1 MQNYSTIIGVIEL
14 RQQSVGYAT
23 TQKRYGIGSSTVTLI
38 MKRFKELG
46 LTLEELRAM
55 PPRAVEVAFYPPENL
70 KRSEKPMPD
79 FAKIHARM
87 SAMKQPNLAFVWLE
101 YKEEHPDGYQL
112 SLSSMRC
119 TARSSLRTSDRHPS
133 RCQWNASP
141 ASVCILTG

>member
-14 RQQSVGYAT
+14 RQQSVGYTT

-55 PPRAVEVAFYPPENL
+55 PPKAVEVAFYPPENL

-87 SAMKQPNLAFVWLE
+87 SAMKQPN
-101 YKEEHPDGYQL
+101 QL
-112 SLSSMRC
+112 HLCRRSPSRFQPQPPAGA
-119 TARSSLRTSDRHPS
+119 TAVGPS
-133 RCQWNASP
+133 RCHHPGYLRHQDGRCFLCHWP
-141 ASVCILTG
+141 AAE

>member
-14 RQQSVGYAT
+14 RQQNVGYAT

-55 PPRAVEVAFYPPENL
+55 PPKAVEVAFYPPENL

-79 FAKIHARM
+79 FARIHARM

-101 YKEEHPDGYQL
+101 YKEEHPDG
-112 SLSSMRC
+112 
-119 TARSSLRTSDRHPS
+119 
-133 RCQWNASP
+133 
-141 ASVCILTG
+141 

>member
-55 PPRAVEVAFYPPENL
+55 PPKAVEVAFYPPENL

-79 FAKIHARM
+79 FAQDPRAYVGHEAAKSSVR
-87 SAMKQPNLAFVWLE
+87 LAGVQGGT
-101 YKEEHPDGYQL
+101 P
-112 SLSSMRC
+112 
-119 TARSSLRTSDRHPS
+119 
-133 RCQWNASP
+133 
-141 ASVCILTG
+141 